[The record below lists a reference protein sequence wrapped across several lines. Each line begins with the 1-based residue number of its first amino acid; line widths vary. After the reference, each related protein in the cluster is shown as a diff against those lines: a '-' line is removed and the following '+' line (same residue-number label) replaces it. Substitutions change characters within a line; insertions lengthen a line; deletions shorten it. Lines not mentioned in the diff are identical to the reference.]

1 MYYCQEGKC
10 YGNLGIEEGGKCI
23 PDDDYDD
30 EFKYLFASMQC
41 KEGLG
46 CVPDSRDEDS
56 WSCKKVTTK
65 KNTVSCENG
74 DDECPL
80 DSYCACDD
88 EKGAMQCIPI
98 PTSSKKFTKR
108 IEEYYHDFYGCMDG
122 VSLTDID
129 DYVNALMCLYSTSSD
144 LYEYFGK
151 EYLHYDS
158 EYRCADYSLLPSA
171 ASSTK
176 ISVVAIMAA
185 ILFALF

>member
-1 MYYCQEGKC
+1 
-10 YGNLGIEEGGKCI
+10 
-23 PDDDYDD
+23 
-30 EFKYLFASMQC
+30 MQC

-46 CVPDSRDEDS
+46 CVPDSENKDS
-56 WSCKKVTTK
+56 FSCKKVETK
-65 KNTVSCENG
+65 KNTVSCEN
-74 DDECPL
+74 DNCPP

-88 EKGAMQCIPI
+88 EKGTMQCVPI

-108 IEEYYHDFYGCMDG
+108 ISEYYHDAYGCMEDI
-122 VSLTDID
+122 STTDID
-129 DYVNALMCLYSTSSD
+129 AYVNAMICIESASND
-144 LYEYFGK
+144 LIEYLGK

-176 ISVVAIMAA
+176 ISIVAVIAA